1 MMWNNM
7 LECNTPKEPLK
18 WVLFKQTNL
27 GLVGTNTNSIV
38 GNDGRY
44 IKLYQAKFIDMS
56 SLNRGPAFNIV
67 TQVVR
72 NIFSSL
78 VVWLEHGPKSGPWW
92 ANWKCWTCLGL
103 MKSKDSKMPE
113 DGNVLKTS
121 EDEVQKMYL
130 LLILWEINLWGEHHY
145 ACLGSV

>member
-1 MMWNNM
+1 M

-78 VVWLEHGPKSGPWW
+78 VVWLEHGPKSGPW
-92 ANWKCWTCLGL
+92 
-103 MKSKDSKMPE
+103 
-113 DGNVLKTS
+113 
-121 EDEVQKMYL
+121 
-130 LLILWEINLWGEHHY
+130 
-145 ACLGSV
+145 